1 MEEKGIKV
9 IKSDGETTGINLN
22 KIVELMMASFYETLE
37 EIMNSVEETVV
48 TLLQHLAH
56 YIFHFVHGRREKA
69 QRRLFSVVIYIWSFR
84 HKERPHIIQAY
95 DGISQKLRQVYL
107 RHRLKLASET
117 DDSQIFTNCSTC

>member
-9 IKSDGETTGINLN
+9 IKSDGETLSFNINKL
-22 KIVELMMASFYETLE
+22 IDSIMASFYETLE

-84 HKERPHIIQAY
+84 HKERPHIIQAF

-117 DDSQIFTNCSTC
+117 DDSQIFITCATC